1 MQMMRRHLRRETFL
15 DSLVDENKSCISILP
30 SSRDN
35 FIQDFGAQ
43 ERDATEFERRQKIES

>member
-1 MQMMRRHLRRETFL
+1 MQMMRRHLRRKTFL

-30 SSRDN
+30 SSTDN

-43 ERDATEFERRQKIES
+43 ERDATEFERSQKIES